1 MCIFDDTVTID
12 ARALLINP
20 DTEYI
25 FVYEIDKKAI
35 RTEILNAGFP
45 SNYVQEEIIEE

>member
-25 FVYEIDKKAI
+25 FVYEIDKRAI
-35 RTEILNAGFP
+35 KQEILNAGFP
-45 SNYVQEEIIEE
+45 SNYTQEEIVEE

>member
-35 RTEILNAGFP
+35 RPEILNAGFP
-45 SNYVQEEIIEE
+45 LNYVQEEIIEE